1 MTVDHILHR
10 RSMAWEESSTNIFH
24 KGKKFKL
31 KLKLEAI
38 SYGRIHNNRAAAK
51 KFNIYEKIISKW
63 TKKQE
68 ELSLTRTKTVR
79 ESKKGLGGG
88 GRKLIDRDL

>member
-24 KGKKFKL
+24 KGEKFKL

-38 SYGRIHNNRAAAK
+38 SYGRIHNNRAV
-51 KFNIYEKIISKW
+51 
-63 TKKQE
+63 Q
-68 ELSLTRTKTVR
+68 
-79 ESKKGLGGG
+79 
-88 GRKLIDRDL
+88 